1 MNLSEALSHIREI
14 PDYPKPGIVFKDI
27 TPLLSNGKAFD
38 AVIDALC
45 EDLTQVDIVA
55 GIEARGFILASAMAT
70 KLGAGFVPLRKAG
83 KLPHHVFAQSYELE
97 YGSAQLEIHQDAFPV
112 GAKVVLV
119 DDVLA
124 TGGTL
129 AAATKLISD
138 VGGVLAQISVLMEIS
153 FLNGRSKILADWP
166 EVRIKALLSS

>member
-1 MNLSEALSHIREI
+1 LNLSEALSHIREI

-38 AVIDALC
+38 VVIDALC
-45 EDLTQVDIVA
+45 EGLTQVDIVA

-83 KLPHHVFAQSYELE
+83 KLPHHVFTQSYELE
-97 YGSAQLEIHQDAFPV
+97 YGNAQLEIHQNAFPV

-129 AAATKLISD
+129 AAATKLISE
-138 VGGVLAQISVLMEIS
+138 VGGVLTRISVLLEIS

-166 EVRIKALLSS
+166 DVSVKALLSS